1 MKKYSSQLPK
11 KLVIFNNKGEK
22 TQDNKDI
29 NVILEN
35 QRMKLFLHTFMLSQV
50 GGKWK
55 VNFYG

>member
-35 QRMKLFLHTFMLSQV
+35 QRMKLFLHTFMLSLGA
-50 GGKWK
+50 GGW
-55 VNFYG
+55 